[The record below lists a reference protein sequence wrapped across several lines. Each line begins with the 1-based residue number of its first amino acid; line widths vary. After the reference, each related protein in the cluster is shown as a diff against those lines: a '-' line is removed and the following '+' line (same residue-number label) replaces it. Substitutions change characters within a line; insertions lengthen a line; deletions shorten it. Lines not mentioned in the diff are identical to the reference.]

1 MKSQLERF
9 ANAFPKYCKL
19 VDNARLYSTNIV
31 GVPPKLIRWKDG
43 ENNLLVDPEDIKSLN
58 SVQSLNVEADSI
70 YELHK
75 EPSPEMEPHSIW
87 NDFVLSHSRSSF
99 QKELRESIHKIEKS
113 IIKI

>member
-1 MKSQLERF
+1 MFDVTL
-9 ANAFPKYCKL
+9 NLLVLKYEEGNFL
-19 VDNARLYSTNIV
+19 FIQNSLL
-31 GVPPKLIRWKDG
+31 GGEDG

-87 NDFVLSHSRSSF
+87 NDFVLSHSR
-99 QKELRESIHKIEKS
+99 
-113 IIKI
+113 